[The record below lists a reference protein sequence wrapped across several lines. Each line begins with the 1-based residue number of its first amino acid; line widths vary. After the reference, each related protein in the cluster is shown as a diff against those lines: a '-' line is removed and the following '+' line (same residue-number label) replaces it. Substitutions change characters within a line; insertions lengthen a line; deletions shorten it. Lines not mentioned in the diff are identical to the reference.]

1 MCIMMRVIVCP
12 SLLVALWLP
21 VASAQEAPGG
31 DTLRVGMAR
40 LRFPPPGVDTIDATF
55 EGRAPDGT
63 ARRQSSVNIVTRT
76 LEQLDGH
83 TVVHA
88 STEQGPQDRRSR
100 YDLYVAPTTGAPI
113 RFTQRTPIDS
123 AVLAIRNG
131 CVSGWIHLA
140 SESRR
145 ALDCEPIGDRFNM
158 TLDLVIAALPFAD
171 GYSAVLATYGV
182 LGPGTYAVEVTGSAV
197 VELRGR
203 RMDAWRVE
211 HRSSTD
217 RGQLHST
224 FLVEKASGRM
234 LRAEL
239 VFPQGGRSTRILRN
253 P

>member
-1 MCIMMRVIVCP
+1 MRTIVCL

-21 VASAQEAPGG
+21 AASAQQAPAG
-31 DTLRVGMAR
+31 DTVRVGMVR

-63 ARRQSSVNIVTRT
+63 ARRQSSINILTRT
-76 LEQLDGH
+76 FEQLDGQ

-88 STEQGPQDRRSR
+88 STEQGPDDRRSR
-100 YDLYVAPTTGAPI
+100 YDLYLDPTTGAPI
-113 RFTQRTPIDS
+113 RFMQRTPIDS
-123 AVLAIRNG
+123 AVLAMRNG

-140 SESRR
+140 NETRR
-145 ALDCEPIGDRFNM
+145 VLDCEPIGDRFNM
-158 TLDLVIAALPFAD
+158 MFDLAMAALPFTN

-182 LGPGTYAVEVTGSAV
+182 LGPGTYPVQVTGSDV

-211 HRSSTD
+211 HRSPTD
-217 RGQLHST
+217 WGQLHST
-224 FLVEKASGRM
+224 FFVEKASGRM

-239 VFPQGGRSTRILRN
+239 VFPQGNRSTRILRN